1 MELVTR
7 PRIICLGEAMREERV
22 APDGT
27 LTMHYG
33 GDTLNTAIHLARLGC
48 DVAFATAVGRDADSD
63 ALVEAWKGEGLD
75 TSLVARHPSRTV
87 GRYRIAVDEQGE
99 RSFSYDRNQS
109 AAREMFAVDRFLDS
123 LAAIEDA
130 QCFMFSLIS
139 LAILPHKGKEAL
151 FSLADEVRTKGGHV
165 VFDGNYRAQ
174 LWSSP
179 QVAAQWRD
187 RAIKLATMGLPTLDD
202 ERDIGKQSDDAIDA
216 EEVAARWHQL
226 GCDET
231 IVKTG
236 AKGCRLPNGSEVP
249 PIAQFD
255 PVDTSG
261 AGDAFNSGYLAA
273 RLAGAEPQSAAVK
286 GNELAAWTIMRLGA
300 IPSRDMAAPY
310 RFAE

>member
-1 MELVTR
+1 
-7 PRIICLGEAMREERV
+7 MREERV

-48 DVAFATAVGRDADSD
+48 DVAFATAVGRDADSE

-139 LAILPHKGKEAL
+139 LAILP
-151 FSLADEVRTKGGHV
+151 DEG
-165 VFDGNYRAQ
+165 RAQ
-174 LWSSP
+174 LLN
-179 QVAAQWRD
+179 QAAIAQIFGEVVYDGNFRPALWENVETARHWH
-187 RAIKLATMGLPTLDD
+187 RHAIKMADIGLPTLED
-202 ERDIGKQSDDAIDA
+202 EQAIRAADPVNDADKVA
-216 EEVAARWHQL
+216 AYWNTLGSEEVL
-226 GCDET
+226 
-231 IVKTG
+231 VKAG
-236 AKGCRLPNGSEVP
+236 VKGCRLPDGAVLAP
-249 PIAQFD
+249 PEKLA

-261 AGDAFNSGYLAA
+261 AGDSFNAGYLASRLRGHGA
-273 RLAGAEPQSAAVK
+273 REAAFAGHRLAG
-286 GNELAAWTIMRLGA
+286 WTILRAGA
-300 IPSRDMAAPY
+300 IPPADAEAPY
-310 RFAE
+310 RSL